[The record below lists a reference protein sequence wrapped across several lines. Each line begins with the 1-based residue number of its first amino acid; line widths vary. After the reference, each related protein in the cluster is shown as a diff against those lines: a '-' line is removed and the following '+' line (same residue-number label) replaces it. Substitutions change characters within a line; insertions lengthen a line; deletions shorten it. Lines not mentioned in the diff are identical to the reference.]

1 MEREKEQIEKV
12 AQRMAEWRAYA
23 LNVEIKKLE

>member
-12 AQRMAEWRAYA
+12 AQRMAEWRVYA